1 MRLSSS
7 FPFSSFTRSLV
18 QPCCS
23 RSRCIA
29 RKFCT
34 PQRERYR
41 LFRIHSQNSWPLSP
55 GLVQRPSYPR
65 YISPCISFPLVSSV
79 PSLHSPLSTLAS
91 SSCCHC
97 RCCSSCSS
105 VSLAPSSVFQLYG
118 YHYYPLSLF
127 RFPAS
132 CRPAPS
138 NQPASQPARSRRSF
152 CPVLFHHRWR
162 GGPLQPLCT
171 PSLSVSPVCYRSLS
185 SSSSLACGRSFSLA
199 CSRFLSFLSHS
210 FSFPPPLPIGSHR
223 RSILSLAFT
232 SGSNLGPAPVSCFA

>member
-1 MRLSSS
+1 MLLSVSVHRKEVLHTTERAVPALSHPQSEFLAPLPWPRSTSLVPSIYIPVHFVSS
-7 FPFSSFTRSLV
+7 RFVGALSPPFSS
-18 QPCCS
+18 
-23 RSRCIA
+23 
-29 RKFCT
+29 
-34 PQRERYR
+34 
-41 LFRIHSQNSWPLSP
+41 LS
-55 GLVQRPSYPR
+55 S
-65 YISPCISFPLVSSV
+65 
-79 PSLHSPLSTLAS
+79 LAS

-118 YHYYPLSLF
+118 YHYHPLSLF

-162 GGPLQPLCT
+162 GGSLQPLCT

-210 FSFPPPLPIGSHR
+210 FSFPPPLPIGPHR